1 MRDRDG
7 APNVGSGVGS
17 GVRRSSHRMIDVAVM
32 MLEGWRVD
40 PAKYVLRE
48 IQKVL
53 AKAVDASSSEDVL
66 DRRPD
71 RRWAY

>member
-1 MRDRDG
+1 
-7 APNVGSGVGS
+7 
-17 GVRRSSHRMIDVAVM
+17 MIDVAVM